1 MASSALVHS
10 SFHFLFRKEIDKS
23 MSIPDEIIALEESS
37 SSATA
42 YDELHKRWQHGARS
56 REEALHLMFL
66 AWDLLMEPARLTGR
80 DPETRNENLMAVF
93 NDAHASVLPDGDLS
107 TDAEALYAVGLM
119 ANLAP
124 WLLGPLEVWEARSAA
139 YRRRYRDVLGGP
151 VTPDVF
157 CSARGSYALYFR
169 GQAAVGGGY

>member
-10 SFHFLFRKEIDKS
+10 SFRLRRKEIVKS
-23 MSIPDEIIALEESS
+23 MSMPDEVIALEESS
-37 SSATA
+37 APAAA
-42 YDELHKRWQHGARS
+42 YEELRKRWEHGARS
-56 REEALHLMFL
+56 RKEALHLMFL
-66 AWDLLMEPARLTGR
+66 AWDLLIEPAHLTGR
-80 DPETRNENLMAVF
+80 DPETRDEDLVAVF

-124 WLLGPLEVWEARSAA
+124 WLLGPLEEWEARSAA

-157 CSARGSYALYFR
+157 RSARGSYALYFR
-169 GQAAVGGGY
+169 GQAAVGEGY